1 MYKILVFGMTNNRGG
16 MESVVKNFFTYMDK
30 DKFHLD
36 FVCTREGDIGFR
48 EDFDRLSKEP
58 VQYYSVPRRR
68 KHPILYKKTLEKI
81 FKEGNYDAIW
91 INALMIVNLGNMKMA
106 KKYGV
111 KKIILHSHYS
121 NPVAKKFSNHV
132 HNITKNFVHHYAT
145 DFWSCSDGATDW
157 MFPKK
162 IHDRVEWIRNAID
175 VEKFLFNEEKRNK
188 LRKEFSIS
196 DDEFIIG
203 NVARLDYQKNQEFIL
218 EVFAELVKK
227 QENTRLFLV
236 GGGDK
241 TNLEIQA
248 TELGISDKV
257 EFLGERS
264 DVPDLCNMFDF
275 FLFPSRFEGLP
286 VSLVEVQTN
295 GIPTLVSDV
304 ITKQVKINDNYE
316 NLSLNDSSEK
326 WAEKILKLKQ
336 EKRIDTNIVKKN
348 LIEKGFDLVSET
360 KRVENILLD
369 K

>member
-16 MESVVKNFFTYMDK
+16 MESVVKNFFTYIDK

-36 FVCTREGDIGFR
+36 FICNMEGDIGFKD
-48 EDFDRLSKEP
+48 DFDKLSKNP
-58 VQYYSVPRRR
+58 IKYHSVPRRIQNPR
-68 KHPILYKKTLEKI
+68 GYKKTLEKI
-81 FKEGNYDAIW
+81 FREEKYDAVW
-91 INALMIVNLGNMKMA
+91 INSLKIVNLENMKIA

-111 KKIILHSHYS
+111 EKIILHSH
-121 NPVAKKFSNHV
+121 NAKSTGMKFSNFIHSV
-132 HNITKNFVHHYAT
+132 NKNFVHYYAT
-145 DFWSCSDGATDW
+145 DFWACSDGATDW

-188 LRKEFSIS
+188 LRKEFNIS

-248 TELGISDKV
+248 AELGIRDKV

-316 NLSLNDSSEK
+316 SLSLNDSAEK
-326 WAEKILKLKQ
+326 WAEKILELKQ

-348 LIEKGFDLVSET
+348 LIKRGFDLYTET
-360 KRVENILLD
+360 KRVESLLL